1 MLIPVVELLILVAQC
16 ISITKSATK
25 QIKLKKSVNNAAN
38 VVIERTDD
46 VTMRLA
52 LLYQMI

>member
-1 MLIPVVELLILVAQC
+1 MELLILVAQC

-25 QIKLKKSVNNAAN
+25 EMKLERSINNAAN

-46 VTMRLA
+46 VTMRLT